1 MFLLEGSSN
10 IGAIISR
17 IGFWGI
23 FCSGYDKE
31 PPENSIGNYLG
42 PYLRNLIKKLRVF
55 IAALYVDPNLSVGVS
70 NQVSSRSF
78 GLCIPKRLHI
88 HYFFWH

>member
-42 PYLRNLIKKLRVF
+42 PYLRNLIKKPRSLLRLF
-55 IAALYVDPNLSVGVS
+55 MWILIVGGGFQS
-70 NQVSSRSF
+70 
-78 GLCIPKRLHI
+78 G
-88 HYFFWH
+88 